1 MKKLILLSFVACAF
15 LLKSQAFASSDIEIL
30 SIKAHMKALKS
41 EMSNV
46 IKHSNKAMKAL
57 ALEHIENFEEELV
70 DKMTHF
76 ENKLSKYKDQ
86 LEKTAESEKKG
97 ILKKIKEVEKE
108 MELYHEWIDTLDE
121 WKTQIESTK

>member
-1 MKKLILLSFVACAF
+1 MLFLACLILLNC
-15 LLKSQAFASSDIEIL
+15 QAFASSDIEIL

-41 EMSNV
+41 EISNV

-76 ENKLSKYKDQ
+76 ENKLGKYKTQ
-86 LEKTAESEKKG
+86 LETTAEKDKKG
-97 ILKKIKEVEKE
+97 ILKKIKEVEEE
-108 MELYHEWIDTLDE
+108 MEMYHEWIDTLDD
-121 WKTQIESTK
+121 WKDQIESAK